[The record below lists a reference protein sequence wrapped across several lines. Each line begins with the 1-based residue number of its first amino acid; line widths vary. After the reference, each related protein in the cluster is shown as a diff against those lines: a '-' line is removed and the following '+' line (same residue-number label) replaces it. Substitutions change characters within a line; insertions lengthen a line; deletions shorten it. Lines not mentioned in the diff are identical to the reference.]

1 MAFREN
7 LRYVLDS
14 KGILIKELSQKTGIS
29 ENTLK
34 SYLKESSA
42 EPSISKAE
50 LISNALNVSLDYLA
64 AGKENKNNLI
74 TNPALTEIIKYL
86 EKFDETDFAAVLS
99 MIKALNEKY

>member
-1 MAFREN
+1 MSFREN

-42 EPSISKAE
+42 EPTLSKVCA
-50 LISNALNVSLDYLA
+50 IAKALNISVDFLA
-64 AGKENKNNLI
+64 TGESKKDTFEKNPNI
-74 TNPALTEIIKYL
+74 IEINILLK
-86 EKFDETDFAAVLS
+86 KFDEKDIAVILN
-99 MIKALNEKY
+99 MAKALNEKY